1 MLKLIKPNATYQQT
15 NNVKLVMLSEQ
26 FCQISLSL
34 IVHVVSSVLDI
45 RQNNV
50 KTGDMQF
57 EY

>member
-1 MLKLIKPNATYQQT
+1 MLKLIKANATYQQT

-34 IVHVVSSVLDI
+34 IVYVMSNVLDI